1 MAMISKIF
9 IITILILSC
18 VFLGIAITQVNAAD
32 DNPKFKFQEELR
44 LRAHIAFDI
53 KRYKRS
59 IEQEQDAL
67 EGNFVKTY
75 NALKTMHEKLIK
87 QVATKENATNEEV
100 KNRTE
105 SLKILA
111 DIEKRVSNFLAAMKA
126 YKLSLEAFVRK
137 NGALVYSYQDTVR
150 QYESL
155 ATEYIRMQLEYRKL
169 SEEHRAISDSFLD
182 AQRES
187 QNLTLSQEHY
197 EQKNPDIAKFA
208 LTYGKFVE
216 GMVQAAAEPP
226 SGIVIINIGKNE
238 GVIKG
243 MRLSVIRG
251 SEYIAKIR
259 VTRVDPTTSFCV
271 VESEY
276 LQTRI
281 RQGDS
286 VRRSLIL
293 VPKKPLGKIDRNR

>member
-9 IITILILSC
+9 IIMILILSC
-18 VFLGIAITQVNAAD
+18 VFLGIAITQVDAAD
-32 DNPKFKFQEELR
+32 DNPKFRFQDEITLR
-44 LRAHIAFDI
+44 KIISFDI
-53 KRYKRS
+53 KRFKTS
-59 IEQEQDAL
+59 IEDEQDGVK
-67 EGNFVKTY
+67 GNFVTTF
-75 NALKTMHEKLIK
+75 NALKTIHEKLSK
-87 QVATKENATNEEV
+87 QVEIHENATNEEI
-100 KNRTE
+100 KNRTV
-105 SLKILA
+105 SLKTLA

-169 SEEHRAISDSFLD
+169 SEEHRAISDSFLE

-187 QNLTLSQEHY
+187 QNLSLAKEHY
-197 EQKNPDIAKFA
+197 EEKNPDIGPLANS
-208 LTYGKFVE
+208 YGKFVE
-216 GMVQAAAEPP
+216 GMVEAAAEPP
-226 SGIVIINIGKNE
+226 SGIVIINVGKNE

-243 MRLSVIRG
+243 MRFSVIRG
-251 SEYIAKIR
+251 TEFIAKVR

-271 VESEY
+271 VETEY

-281 RQGDS
+281 RKGDS

-293 VPKKPLGKIDRNR
+293 IPNKPLGEVERNR